1 MRLKCLRAGVLRDIW
16 TIVIIISRDASG
28 DHYEPRGHF
37 FMDVEDR
44 AIWRIMKKTRWL
56 RESNSLTSSG
66 TYKQVVVLASRVASI
81 YLQYLHLFIVEATGP
96 YWPQIAL
103 SPTHL
108 PSVSRSKIVHKA
120 GRGLMI
126 FAHYRRNLFEDF
138 GPFVSEKSPVKGAS
152 TAPEARR
159 SLTVGEKNVKNHSS

>member
-1 MRLKCLRAGVLRDIW
+1 M
-16 TIVIIISRDASG
+16 
-28 DHYEPRGHF
+28 
-37 FMDVEDR
+37 
-44 AIWRIMKKTRWL
+44 
-56 RESNSLTSSG
+56 
-66 TYKQVVVLASRVASI
+66 ASI
-81 YLQYLHLFIVEATGP
+81 YIYIYIIQYLHLFIVEATGP

-138 GPFVSEKSPVKGAS
+138 GPFASEKSPVKGAS
-152 TAPEARR
+152 TAPEARG